1 MNLRIWIPA
10 LLLTVCAAASAAK
23 TDLDYARLRA
33 SLNDLAADPALGKLA
48 PAERALAEQAV
59 QAVAEKGGNG
69 DEHKHLVYLA
79 ERRVSIAYATAQAI
93 DQERR
98 LDKLDREHDQ
108 ILLAASRHDAEQ
120 ARLEAEKQRIQ
131 SLAQAEEAE
140 RLRAEADAAR
150 AQGEV
155 SAQDAVIARK
165 QAEQTKRLADAQ
177 AKEAALSRKEAQ
189 LLAEAA
195 AADARSRPAAA
206 AAAPAP
212 AATGA
217 SRQMVLNDS
226 AFAPGAATL
235 RPEARSNVS
244 AIVAFVNRDKTK
256 QIRIEG
262 HTDDGGNANADL
274 VLSQRRAEAVRDAL
288 VGAGV
293 DSRRITTFGMGQAQ
307 PVASNTTNEGRA
319 KNRRVD
325 VILEDR

>member
-195 AADARSRPAAA
+195 AADARSRAP
-206 AAAPAP
+206 AAAPA
-212 AATGA
+212 TGA
-217 SRQMVLNDS
+217 SKQMALNDS

-307 PVASNTTNEGRA
+307 PVAPNTTEEGRA

>member
-1 MNLRIWIPA
+1 MNARIWISA
-10 LLLTVCAAASAAK
+10 LLLLTAPVAASAAK

-59 QAVAEKGGNG
+59 QAVADKGGNG
-69 DEHKHLVYLA
+69 KEHAHLVYIA
-79 ERRVSIAYATAQAI
+79 ERRVDIAYATAQAI

-150 AQGEV
+150 AQGEQ
-155 SAQDAVIARK
+155 SAQDAALARK

-195 AADARSRPAAA
+195 AAEGRTPAAA
-206 AAAPAP
+206 AG
-212 AATGA
+212 TQV
-217 SRQMVLNDS
+217 RQRVLEDS
-226 AFAPGAATL
+226 AFAPGASTL

-244 AIVAFVNRDKTK
+244 AIVAFVNRDRSK

-262 HTDDGGNANADL
+262 HTDNSGNANANL

-293 DSRRITTFGMGQAQ
+293 DARRISTIGMGQAQ
-307 PVASNTTNEGRA
+307 PVAANTTAEGRA

-325 VILEDR
+325 VILEAR

>member
-1 MNLRIWIPA
+1 MNLRIWIAA
-10 LLLTVCAAASAAK
+10 LLLTASAAAPAAK

-33 SLNDLAADPALGKLA
+33 SLNDLAADPVLGKLA

-59 QAVAEKGGNG
+59 QAIADTGGK
-69 DEHKHLVYLA
+69 EHAHLVYLA
-79 ERRVSIAYATAQAI
+79 ERRVDVAYATAQAI

-155 SAQDAVIARK
+155 SAQDAANARK

-195 AADARSRPAAA
+195 AADARSRSSTAPAAST
-206 AAAPAP
+206 AP
-212 AATGA
+212 ATGA
-217 SRQMVLNDS
+217 STQMVLNDS

-235 RPEARSNVS
+235 RPEASGNVS
-244 AIVAFVNRDKTK
+244 SIVAFVNRDKSK

-262 HTDDGGNANADL
+262 HTDNGGSANADL
-274 VLSQRRAEAVRDAL
+274 VLSQRRAEALRDAL

-293 DSRRITTFGMGQAQ
+293 DKRRITTFGMGQAQ
-307 PVASNTTNEGRA
+307 PIAPNTTEEGRA
-319 KNRRVD
+319 RNRRVV

>member
-1 MNLRIWIPA
+1 MNLRIWILA
-10 LLLTVCAAASAAK
+10 LLLTASAAVPAAK
-23 TDLDYARLRA
+23 SDLDYARLRA
-33 SLNDLAADPALGKLA
+33 SLNDLAADPVLGKLA
-48 PAERALAEQAV
+48 PAERALAEQSV
-59 QAVAEKGGNG
+59 QAIADTGGK
-69 DEHKHLVYLA
+69 EHAHLVYLA
-79 ERRVSIAYATAQAI
+79 ERRVDVAYATAQAI

-150 AQGEV
+150 AQGEMN
-155 SAQDAVIARK
+155 AQDAANARK

-195 AADARSRPAAA
+195 AADARSRSAS
-206 AAAPAP
+206 AAPAP
-212 AATGA
+212 AAGA
-217 SRQMVLNDS
+217 SKQMVLNDN
-226 AFAPGAATL
+226 AFTPGAATL

-244 AIVAFVNRDKTK
+244 AIVAFVNRDRNK

-262 HTDDGGNANADL
+262 HTDNGGNANADL

-288 VGAGV
+288 VGAGI
-293 DSRRITTFGMGQAQ
+293 DARRITTFGMGQAQ
-307 PVASNTTNEGRA
+307 PVAPNTTEEGRA
-319 KNRRVD
+319 RNRRVD

>member
-1 MNLRIWIPA
+1 MNLKIWIPA
-10 LLLTVCAAASAAK
+10 LLLAVSGVAQAAK

-33 SLNDLAADPALGKLA
+33 SLNDLAADPVLGKLA

-59 QAVAEKGGNG
+59 QAVGEKGGNG
-69 DEHKHLVYLA
+69 DEHTHLVYLA
-79 ERRVSIAYATAQAI
+79 ERRVDIAYATAQAI

-150 AQGEV
+150 AQGEM
-155 SAQDAVIARK
+155 SAQDAANARK

-195 AADARSRPAAA
+195 AADARSRPPAPPAAA
-206 AAAPAP
+206 AA
-212 AATGA
+212 TGT

-244 AIVAFVNRDKTK
+244 AIVAFVNRDKSK

-262 HTDDGGNANADL
+262 HTDNGGSANADL

-293 DSRRITTFGMGQAQ
+293 DKRRITTFGMGQAQ
-307 PVASNTTNEGRA
+307 PVAPNTTEEGRA

-325 VILEDR
+325 VMLEDR

>member
-1 MNLRIWIPA
+1 MTARIWIPA
-10 LLLTVCAAASAAK
+10 LLLLAVTGTAAAAK

-59 QAVAEKGGNG
+59 QAVADKGGNG
-69 DEHKHLVYLA
+69 KEHAHLVYLA
-79 ERRVSIAYATAQAI
+79 ERRVDIAYATAQAI

-150 AQGEV
+150 AQGEQ
-155 SAQDAVIARK
+155 SAQDAAIARK

-195 AADARSRPAAA
+195 AADGRASPQT
-206 AAAPAP
+206 APA
-212 AATGA
+212 TSGEQ
-217 SRQMVLNDS
+217 RKQMALDDS

-235 RPEARSNVS
+235 RPDAKGKVS
-244 AIVAFVNRDKTK
+244 AIVAFVNRDRSK

-262 HTDDGGNANADL
+262 HTDNSGNANASL

-293 DSRRITTFGMGQAQ
+293 DGRRISTIGMGQAQ
-307 PVASNTTNEGRA
+307 PIAPNTTEEGRA
-319 KNRRVD
+319 RNRRVD
-325 VILEDR
+325 VILESR

>member
-1 MNLRIWIPA
+1 MNLRIWITT
-10 LLLTVCAAASAAK
+10 LLLTVSAAATAAK

-33 SLNDLAADPALGKLA
+33 SLNDLAADPVLGKLA

-59 QAVAEKGGNG
+59 QAVADKGGSG

-93 DQERR
+93 DLERR

-150 AQGEV
+150 AQGEM
-155 SAQDAVIARK
+155 SAQDAVNARK

-195 AADARSRPAAA
+195 AADARARAPAA
-206 AAAPAP
+206 P
-212 AATGA
+212 ATGA
-217 SRQMVLNDS
+217 SKQMVLNDS

-244 AIVAFVNRDKTK
+244 AIAAFVNRDKTK

-262 HTDDGGNANADL
+262 HTDNGGNANADL

-307 PVASNTTNEGRA
+307 PVAPNTTEEGRA

>member
-195 AADARSRPAAA
+195 AADARSRAP
-206 AAAPAP
+206 AAAPA
-212 AATGA
+212 TGA
-217 SRQMVLNDS
+217 SKQMALNDS

-307 PVASNTTNEGRA
+307 PVASNTTDEGRA

>member
-59 QAVAEKGGNG
+59 QAVADKGGSG

-195 AADARSRPAAA
+195 AADARSRAP
-206 AAAPAP
+206 AAAPA
-212 AATGA
+212 TGA
-217 SRQMVLNDS
+217 SKQMALNDS